1 MDRLQERA
9 VGQGGVV
16 TSALPAEKLGRV
28 LSLIDERLCE
38 SLKLRELAG
47 CVEMS
52 QFHFARKFRAS
63 TGQSPHAFLTEQ
75 RMARARQ
82 LLRDTDL
89 PLAEV
94 ATRVGYQTQAHFT
107 GVFRR
112 YVGVTPRVYRFQPTE
127 ATAGPGEA
135 EPVFHRVPAAAA
147 VEQREIA

>member
-1 MDRLQERA
+1 MERLQER
-9 VGQGGVV
+9 VTGRGVV

-28 LSLIDERLCE
+28 LSFIDERLCD
-38 SLKLRELAG
+38 SLKLREIAG
-47 CVEMS
+47 SVEMS

-75 RMARARQ
+75 RMVRARQ
-82 LLRDTDL
+82 LLRETDL

-112 YVGVTPRVYRFQPTE
+112 YVGVTPRVYRFQSPQAPE
-127 ATAGPGEA
+127 VPGEA
-135 EPVFHRVPAAAA
+135 EVFHRVPAAAA
-147 VEQREIA
+147 EERRETA

>member
-1 MDRLQERA
+1 MDGLEREAGQVA
-9 VGQGGVV
+9 VA
-16 TSALPAEKLGRV
+16 TSALPPEKLGRV
-28 LSLIDERLCE
+28 LSFINERLCG

-47 CVEMS
+47 SVQMS

-75 RMARARQ
+75 RMVRARQ
-82 LLRDTDL
+82 LLRATDL

-112 YVGVTPRVYRFQPTE
+112 YVGVTPRVYRFQPAE
-127 ATAGPGEA
+127 SLEIPAAGQ
-135 EPVFHRVPAAAA
+135 VFRAVPAAAQ
-147 VEQREIA
+147 VLRETA